1 MTEGGLDL
9 GAIFDLV
16 AADAVRK
23 QLACGRPA
31 GATGSELAEAAILA
45 ALLLLRTEDAPR
57 WGIVSSTWD
66 GLSVIVAGH
75 FGRVVIF
82 APVGAFAV
90 CAGPVSACLEACRQL
105 QASGVLGAQARL
117 RAAT

>member
-16 AADAVRK
+16 AGDANRQ
-23 QLACGRPA
+23 QLARGRA
-31 GATGSELAEAAILA
+31 LGATGSELAEAAILA
-45 ALLLLRTEDAPR
+45 ALAILRTEGPAR
-57 WGIVSSTWD
+57 WAVVSGSWD

-82 APVGAFAV
+82 APAGAFAV
-90 CAGPVSACLEACRQL
+90 WAGPVSACLEGCRQL
-105 QASGVLGAQARL
+105 QASGVLGAQVL
-117 RAAT
+117 PRAAT